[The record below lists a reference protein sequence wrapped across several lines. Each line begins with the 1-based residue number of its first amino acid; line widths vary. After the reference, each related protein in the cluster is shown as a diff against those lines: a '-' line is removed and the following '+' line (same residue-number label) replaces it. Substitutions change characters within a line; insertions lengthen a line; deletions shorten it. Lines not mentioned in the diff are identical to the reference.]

1 MIKNFLKIAIRNIIR
16 HKGFSAI
23 NIVGLAVGIAC
34 SILIFL
40 FVAHELSYDKFH
52 EKADRIHRIA
62 VSASI
67 GDTKINQTY
76 SSSITFQ
83 KLLEDFPEIENG
95 VKILNY
101 GEVLGWDDPIG
112 KKINNWSRN
121 RGNFT
126 VIGVI

>member
-16 HKGFSAI
+16 HKGFSLI

-40 FVAHELSYDKFH
+40 FVSHELSYDKFH
-52 EKADRIHRIA
+52 EKADRIYRIA

-95 VKILNY
+95 VKILN
-101 GEVLGWDDPIG
+101 LGRVPGFFSQFSIHYQ
-112 KKINNWSRN
+112 
-121 RGNFT
+121 
-126 VIGVI
+126 